1 MTVIIRQF
9 PNLLYWNNTTNNTSS
24 HEHDGDNLDLFI
36 YFASKGQK
44 KKKKTTHNKQPIIT
58 DFLKKILFSGAGQSH
73 PIIYCHVE
81 KPHINNIKKSCNKS
95 RCHASTGASTANKKM
110 FDRRE

>member
-9 PNLLYWNNTTNNTSS
+9 PNLLYWNNTYNNTSS

-44 KKKKTTHNKQPIIT
+44 KKRDNSQQAAHN
-58 DFLKKILFSGAGQSH
+58 H
-73 PIIYCHVE
+73 
-81 KPHINNIKKSCNKS
+81 
-95 RCHASTGASTANKKM
+95 
-110 FDRRE
+110 